1 MAASAYGIGTFV
13 PDRGATPHYITR
25 GTVCQ
30 MDRFAAL
37 RAFTAVVEAH
47 GFSHAARRLG
57 LATSSLTRQVDALEV
72 HLGAQLLN
80 RSTRSVT
87 LTDAGERYFEQA
99 TRILAELDEAD
110 RGVADDGGPLRGT
123 LRINLPVVFGRLYVV
138 PAIPTFLHAHPGLE
152 LEVSLS
158 DSYVNLVEERADL
171 AIRIGNLESSS
182 LIARKLAD
190 HRRVLC
196 ASPSYLAG
204 RDAPQHPEDLGRHAC
219 LVQTFAAGEQAWN
232 FRDAAGQ
239 RRRVAVHGAL
249 RANNTE
255 MLREAAIG
263 GVGVVLLPTWLIGPD
278 LQAGRL
284 QALLP
289 GWEASPTAMDAGIH
303 AVYLPNRR
311 GSRPLASLIEALQA
325 HFGTPPYWDRLS

>member
-1 MAASAYGIGTFV
+1 
-13 PDRGATPHYITR
+13 
-25 GTVCQ
+25 

-37 RAFTAVVEAH
+37 RAFTAVVESH

-57 LATSSLTRQVDALEV
+57 LATSSLTRQVDALEE
-72 HLGAQLLN
+72 HLGTRLLN

-99 TRILAELDEAD
+99 SRILAELDEAD
-110 RGVADDGGPLRGT
+110 RDVADDGGPLRGT
-123 LRINLPVVFGRLYVV
+123 LRINLPVVFGRLHVV
-138 PAIPTFLHAHPGLE
+138 PAVPRFVLANAGLE

-158 DSYVNLVEERADL
+158 DSYVNLVEERADV

-196 ASPSYLAG
+196 ASPDYLAAH
-204 RDAPQHPEDLGRHAC
+204 APPRHPEDLAEHAC
-219 LVQTFAAGEQAWN
+219 LVQTFVGGDQAWN
-232 FRDAAGQ
+232 FRDDAGQ
-239 RRRVAVHGAL
+239 RRRVAVSGPL

-263 GVGVVLLPTWLIGPD
+263 GVGVVLLPTWLIGTD
-278 LQAGRL
+278 VQEGRL
-284 QALLP
+284 QPLLP
-289 GWEASPTAMDAGIH
+289 GWEASPTAMDAGIY

-311 GSRPLASLIEALQA
+311 GSRPLASFIDALQA
-325 HFGTPPYWDRLS
+325 HFGTPPYWDRLPR